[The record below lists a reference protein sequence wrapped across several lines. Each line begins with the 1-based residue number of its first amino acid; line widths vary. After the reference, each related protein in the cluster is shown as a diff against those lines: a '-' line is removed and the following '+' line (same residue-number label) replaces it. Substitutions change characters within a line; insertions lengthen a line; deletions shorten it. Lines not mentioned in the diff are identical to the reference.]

1 MSLNKKLI
9 IVAKLLP
16 LSERNMPNFLKLE
29 GNYLGF
35 FVLIAVIVGVISL
48 LSYAG
53 IAESNSE
60 RRIDQKA
67 VVIDQFSRNI
77 IVDGKTQVVNFKI
90 TTIPGTDTYK
100 VTHE

>member
-1 MSLNKKLI
+1 
-9 IVAKLLP
+9 
-16 LSERNMPNFLKLE
+16 MPNFLKLE

-35 FVLIAVIVGVISL
+35 FVVIAVIVGVISL

-60 RRIDQKA
+60 RRIDQKT